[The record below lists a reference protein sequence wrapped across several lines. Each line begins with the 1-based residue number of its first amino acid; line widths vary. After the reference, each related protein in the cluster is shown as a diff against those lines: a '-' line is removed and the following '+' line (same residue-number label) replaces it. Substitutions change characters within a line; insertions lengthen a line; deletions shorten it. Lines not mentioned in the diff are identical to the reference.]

1 MFLRKDGMAL
11 HRLSLFTLL
20 LLLATFVLVSVRAD
34 VPKTPTGKAP
44 LELLVHDLRAPSLS
58 SLLPISFVKRCRLPR

>member
-1 MFLRKDGMAL
+1 MAL

-20 LLLATFVLVSVRAD
+20 LLLATLALDPVRAD

-44 LELLVHDLRAPSLS
+44 LELLVHGFLAPSLS
-58 SLLPISFVKRCRLPR
+58 SLVSISFAKRCRLPR

>member
-1 MFLRKDGMAL
+1 MAL

-20 LLLATFVLVSVRAD
+20 LLLATLALDPVRAD

-44 LELLVHDLRAPSLS
+44 LELLVHDLPAPSLS
-58 SLLPISFVKRCRLPR
+58 SLLPIPFVKRCRLPR